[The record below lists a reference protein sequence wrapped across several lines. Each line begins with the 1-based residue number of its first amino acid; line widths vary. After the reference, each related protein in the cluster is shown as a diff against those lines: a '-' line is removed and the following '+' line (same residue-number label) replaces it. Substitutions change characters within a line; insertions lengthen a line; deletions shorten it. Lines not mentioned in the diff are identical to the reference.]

1 MNKKTNLNEE
11 NYFNMCGCSSSFDG
25 NKGYGFPKDE
35 DYDNG
40 YNTPS
45 YSNASGVDFDGDDFD
60 TESNMESSPN
70 SNFDNFLNASKKKK
84 KLDMSKVKK
93 NIGKTQNIVKKAVAV
108 ADILQKPAETEMVM
122 SPVMSPVMAEVMAE
136 IMAETP
142 VPVVDPPKAKNKTL
156 MYVGIGAIVL
166 VGLYIGYT
174 QFYGKKGKS

>member
-1 MNKKTNLNEE
+1 MKKVTNLNEE

-45 YSNASGVDFDGDDFD
+45 YSNASGVDFDGDNFD
-60 TESNMESSPN
+60 TDSAMESSPN
-70 SNFDNFLNASKKKK
+70 VNFDNFLNASKKKK
-84 KLDMSKVKK
+84 KIDTTKLKK
-93 NIGKTQNIVKKAVAV
+93 NLGKTQNVVKKAVAV

-122 SPVMSPVMAEVMAE
+122 SPVMAEVMAE
-136 IMAETP
+136 IMAESKP
-142 VPVVDPPKAKNKTL
+142 EVPVVPVAKNKTL

-174 QFYGKKGKS
+174 QFYGKKAKA

>member
-1 MNKKTNLNEE
+1 MKKVTNLNEE

-35 DYDNG
+35 DYDTG

-84 KLDMSKVKK
+84 KIDMSKVKK

-122 SPVMSPVMAEVMAE
+122 SPVMAEVMAE

-142 VPVVDPPKAKNKTL
+142 KVEPPKAKNKTL

>member
-142 VPVVDPPKAKNKTL
+142 KVEPPKAKNKTL

>member
-1 MNKKTNLNEE
+1 
-11 NYFNMCGCSSSFDG
+11 MCCCSSIFDG

-60 TESNMESSPN
+60 TESNMDSSPN
-70 SNFDNFLNASKKKK
+70 SNFDNFLNASNKKKK
-84 KLDMSKVKK
+84 IDMSKVKK

-122 SPVMSPVMAEVMAE
+122 SPVMAEVMAE

-142 VPVVDPPKAKNKTL
+142 KVEPPKAKNKTL

>member
-1 MNKKTNLNEE
+1 MHKKTNLNEE

>member
-60 TESNMESSPN
+60 TWSRG
-70 SNFDNFLNASKKKK
+70 
-84 KLDMSKVKK
+84 KVLIQQEKEFV
-93 NIGKTQNIVKKAVAV
+93 TYVKII
-108 ADILQKPAETEMVM
+108 DCR
-122 SPVMSPVMAEVMAE
+122 
-136 IMAETP
+136 
-142 VPVVDPPKAKNKTL
+142 
-156 MYVGIGAIVL
+156 
-166 VGLYIGYT
+166 
-174 QFYGKKGKS
+174 

>member
-11 NYFNMCGCSSSFDG
+11 NYFNMCGCSSSFEG

>member
-60 TESNMESSPN
+60 TDSTMESSPN

-84 KLDMSKVKK
+84 KIDMSKVKK

-122 SPVMSPVMAEVMAE
+122 SPVMAEVMAE

-142 VPVVDPPKAKNKTL
+142 APVVDPPKAKSKTL

-174 QFYGKKGKS
+174 QFYGKKAKA

>member
-1 MNKKTNLNEE
+1 MKMKKVTNLKEE

-60 TESNMESSPN
+60 TDSAMESSPN

-84 KLDMSKVKK
+84 KIDMKKVKA
-93 NIGKTQNIVKKAVAV
+93 NIGKTQSVVKKAVEV

-122 SPVMSPVMAEVMAE
+122 SPVMAEVMAE
-136 IMAETP
+136 IMAEP
-142 VPVVDPPKAKNKTL
+142 VVPVVPPVAKNKTL

-174 QFYGKKGKS
+174 QFYGKKGKA

>member
-1 MNKKTNLNEE
+1 MKKVTNLNEE

-60 TESNMESSPN
+60 TDSAMESSPN

-84 KLDMSKVKK
+84 KIDMSKVKK

-122 SPVMSPVMAEVMAE
+122 SPVMAEVMAE

-142 VPVVDPPKAKNKTL
+142 APVETPKAKNKTL

-174 QFYGKKGKS
+174 QFYGKKAKA